1 VIEGMSRAVAH
12 LAGTISMLLTTLLW
26 LCLLEPSR
34 ADRIVDNF
42 AGFRNE
48 YRVVLGAGL
57 LAVILSFV
65 AAIRAARWWYVAV
78 LCSLSTLSVFTYAL
92 SR

>member
-1 VIEGMSRAVAH
+1 MNCGMPRALAH
-12 LAGTISMLLTTLLW
+12 LAGTISMLLTMRLW
-26 LCLLEPSR
+26 LSLLDPDK
-34 ADRIVDNF
+34 ADRIVDNL

-57 LAVILSFV
+57 LAVLLSLV
-65 AAIRAARWWYVAV
+65 AAIRAARWYVAV
-78 LCSLSTLSVFTYAL
+78 MCSLGTLGFFTYVL